1 MSDNSSPLLVPLGVE
16 ALVVN
21 APEQSQVVFYRWE
34 ADYKSLNLFTNP
46 LPQPFTTV
54 STPPDPG
61 VHLHWALPRGLTL
74 GTQVQATAT
83 AQVSGGQLTRVAVG
97 NGGYGYNDLLPPSV
111 IITGG
116 GGAGAFATAVVTN
129 GVVTAVKIDDPG
141 GGYTSTPQVT
151 IDPSQATS
159 FPLVP
164 NRWLIV
170 RYAPA
175 PSPQAPRPTTAWV
188 LQSDSL
194 DPNADANQ
202 SNSFVNPFPSK
213 PGTIEPTRIGTKA
226 TVLSS
231 WAGEAGDTQQLF
243 LRALGPGDETFA
255 AYQPG
260 VVNVF
265 SFYDPIYDP
274 HATSSDPNY
283 KTDAAKFP
291 DGTALSYLVV
301 GWYSDPTHDPLY
313 GPVTGWDAHGYPV
326 RTPWDG
332 TGNPPPAWEALLNGL
347 NWTATDAEKQTAY
360 PTQSIYHGSVYDIV
374 WQTTQ
379 LPPNAKQSTQNM
391 TVAVGNTSVD
401 ALSAIVAFYADTPEH
416 GRLEAQ
422 ALEAFQYNQLK
433 TLDAPDGEAQL
444 DLKIREAW
452 FGSEPGGTIWTVV
465 AAETGQTSTG
475 QLTPG
480 VIPPPPPLTPQQA
493 AAVALLNRNQQAFDE
508 AQRLLFSMQWELY
521 ALWWKQGWLKTNPT
535 LIPALNQYFHNK
547 MGAIGDLINQ
557 NLTPGNQTGLFS
569 QVVQQQAAVVRQAQA
584 LPNPTDPLGILEYA
598 TKTIGIDP
606 TKLRLKPSAMP
617 RFFQPVDPVVLV
629 AGIETSEKQG
639 PLATEDPLACR
650 FTSQAVTG
658 VNVAGQPQPVTAS
671 TGGLAQV
678 IPTVTSPNL
687 PPVVTAGLDAL
698 CAETFFVDPVNAAT
712 IFNVGLGSNDQ
723 TAINALQAAMR
734 AQTAQVASIS
744 EPLAEGFAF
753 SNWTGQAWSPLYMEW
768 DVTFHPTVQSKAL
781 RHDDNW
787 PFIPAAFDNPP
798 ALAGQPCWG
807 FNGIGFDWYGGLPN
821 SFAQD
826 YAGRT
831 FLTPQATYLL
841 IRRLKTYLANNPDAE
856 LQAVE
861 DLIDKIGDWNILS
874 QRLSGLVDQL
884 VMRDLSQSP
893 PPGASVFDQVGEQF
907 HAVPDP
913 TRGNQDT
920 DFGSGTPFFFP
931 VYGGF
936 FKFNKLIVV
945 DSFGQVVDLMQAQ
958 GNTGGGAAW
967 APVRGEGLSPLPST
981 QLPQPSVLVNLAPQL
996 AQPGRLNFR
1005 FVSAEDDSHETGL
1018 WPDSNPVCGWVLP
1031 NHLDGGLALYDA
1043 AGDPLGELLLLVNTD
1058 GTYKVSWL
1066 PAPDSPAAVGDPSRI
1081 PNSHLSKFAVALT
1094 QTTDQGA
1101 SFRSLLEVIDETLWT
1116 VDPLGS
1122 RADANLS
1129 VLIGRPLALVR
1140 ARLDFEV
1147 AGKPVSNLSWP
1158 DTLQGKTANFDVL
1171 NFPVRLGSLQLY
1183 DDGLLG
1189 YFTADTYTTFNSVH
1203 TPANF
1208 QPGKYLDPIGYN
1220 GNYLKLEFNYPT
1232 YTPQFISMLYDPRG
1246 DVHAFTGLFPAK
1258 TVSLP
1263 PEYFVEAVARLAVTF
1278 RTAPALTDAQDI
1290 RLPYPT
1296 EKNGTW
1302 SWVQRTG
1309 PTPSDWTDP
1318 VGWNVETIVKANQ
1331 QARLNDAPPRLVEG
1345 WLKLTPSDIEN

>member
-1 MSDNSSPLLVPLGVE
+1 MSNNTSPLLVPVGVE

-21 APEQSQVVFYRWE
+21 SEEQSQVVFYRWE
-34 ADYKSLNLFTNP
+34 ANYSSLNQFINP
-46 LPQPFTTV
+46 LPQPFTSV

-61 VHLHWALPRGLTL
+61 VHLHWSLPRGLTR

-83 AQVSGGQLTRVAVG
+83 ALASGGRLSSVDVD
-97 NGGYGYNDLLPPSV
+97 NGGYGYSDLLPPS
-111 IITGG
+111 IILTGG
-116 GGAGAFATAVVTN
+116 GGAGALATAVVTG
-129 GVVTAVKIDDPG
+129 GVVTAVQINEPG
-141 GGYTSTPQVT
+141 SGYTSAPQVT

-164 NRWLIV
+164 NRWLVV

-175 PSPQAPRPTTAWV
+175 PTPQSPRPTTAWV
-188 LQSDSL
+188 LQSDYL
-194 DPNADANQ
+194 GDDDALQ
-202 SNSFVNPFPSK
+202 SNSFVNPFPST
-213 PGTIEPTRIGTKA
+213 PGAIEPTRIGTKA

-243 LRALGPGDETFA
+243 LRALGPADETFA
-255 AYQPG
+255 AFQPG

-265 SFYDPIYDP
+265 SFYDPVYDP
-274 HATSSDPNY
+274 NASSSDPNY
-283 KTDAAKFP
+283 NQDAAHFP
-291 DGTALSYLVV
+291 DGTPLSYLVV
-301 GWYSDPTHDPLY
+301 GWYSDPAHDPLY
-313 GPVTGWDAHGYPV
+313 GPVTGWDQHGYPV

-347 NWTATDAEKQTAY
+347 GWAVEDAGGQTSY
-360 PTQSIYHGSVYDIV
+360 PTQSIYHGSVYGVV

-379 LPPNAKQSTQNM
+379 LPPGANQSTQNM

-401 ALSAIVAFYADTPEH
+401 ALSALAAFYADTPEQ
-416 GRLEAQ
+416 GLLEAQ

-452 FGSEPGGTIWTVV
+452 FGSEPGGTMWTVV
-465 AAETGQTSTG
+465 AADTGQTPAG

-493 AAVALLNRNQQAFDE
+493 DALALLNRNQRAFDE

-521 ALWWKQGWLKTNPT
+521 AIWWKQSWLNTNPAM
-535 LIPALNQYFHNK
+535 IPVLNQYFHNK
-547 MGAIGDLINQ
+547 MGAIADLINQ
-557 NLTPGNQTGLFS
+557 NLKPGNADGLFH
-569 QVVQQQAAVVRQAQA
+569 QVVQQQTAVVKQAQA
-584 LPNPTDPLGILEYA
+584 LPSPTDPLSILEYA
-598 TKTIGIDP
+598 TQTIGLDP
-606 TKLRLKPSAMP
+606 AQLRLKPSAMP
-617 RFFQPVDPVVLV
+617 RFFHPVDPVVLV

-639 PLATEDPLACR
+639 PLATDDPLACR

-658 VNVAGQPQPVTAS
+658 VSVAGQSQPVTAS
-671 TGGLAQV
+671 TGGLAQL
-678 IPTVTSPNL
+678 IPTPASPNL
-687 PPVVTAGLDAL
+687 PQAVTAGLEAL
-698 CAETFFVDPVNAAT
+698 SVETFFVDSINAAT
-712 IFNVGLGSNDQ
+712 IVNVGLGSNDP
-723 TAINALQAAMR
+723 AAVNALRAAML
-734 AQTAQVASIS
+734 AQTAQAASIKD
-744 EPLAEGFAF
+744 PLSEGFAF

-768 DVTFHPTVQSKAL
+768 DVTFYPTVQGKAL
-781 RHDDNW
+781 PHDNNW

-798 ALAGQPCWG
+798 ATSEQPCWS
-807 FNGIGFDWYGGLPN
+807 FNGGEFDWYGGLPN
-821 SFAQD
+821 KFAQD
-826 YAGRT
+826 YSGRT

-841 IRRLKTYLANNPDAE
+841 IRRLRAYLANNPNAE

-874 QRLSGLVDQL
+874 QRLSGLTDQL
-884 VMRDLSQSP
+884 IMRDLSQSP
-893 PPGASVFDQVGEQF
+893 PPDSSLTQQVGQEF

-945 DSFGQVVDLMQAQ
+945 DSFGQVVDLKQAQ
-958 GNTGGGAAW
+958 GNMGGGAAW
-967 APVRGEGLSPLPST
+967 APVRGEGLSPLPAS
-981 QLPQPSVLVNLAPQL
+981 QLPEPSVLVNLSPQL

-1005 FVSAEDDSHETGL
+1005 FVSAEDDGHETGL
-1018 WPDSNPVCGWVLP
+1018 WPGASPVCGWVLP

-1043 AGDPLGELLLLVNTD
+1043 AGDPLGELLLLM
-1058 GTYKVSWL
+1058 GAGGAYEVSWV
-1066 PAPDSPAAVGDPSRI
+1066 PAPDSPASVGDPSKI
-1081 PNSHLSKFAVALT
+1081 PNAHLSKFAVALT
-1094 QTTDQGA
+1094 QTADKGA
-1101 SFRSLLEVIDETLWT
+1101 SFGSLLEVIDETLWT
-1116 VDPLGS
+1116 IDPLGS

-1140 ARLDFEV
+1140 ARLDFEL
-1147 AGKPVSNLSWP
+1147 AGKPVTNQSWP
-1158 DTLQGKTANFDVL
+1158 DTLQGKTANFDAL
-1171 NFPVRLGSLQLY
+1171 KFPVRLGSLQLY

-1189 YFTADTYTTFNSVH
+1189 YFNADTYTTFNSVH
-1203 TPANF
+1203 TPAKF
-1208 QPGKYLDPIGYN
+1208 QPGGYLNPVGYD
-1220 GNYLKLEFNYPT
+1220 GNYLTLRFDYPN
-1232 YTPQFISMLYDPRG
+1232 YTPQFVSMLYDPRG
-1246 DVHAFTGLFPAK
+1246 EVHAFTGLFPAK

-1263 PEYFVEAVARLAVTF
+1263 PEYFGAALSRLAVTF

-1302 SWVQRTG
+1302 SWVRRTG
-1309 PTPSDWTDP
+1309 PLPADWADP
-1318 VGWNVETIVKANQ
+1318 AGWAVETIVKAGQ
-1331 QARLNDAPPRLVEG
+1331 QARLPDAPPRLVEG
-1345 WLKLTPSDIEN
+1345 WLKLTPNDIEN

>member
-1 MSDNSSPLLVPLGVE
+1 MSDNTSPLLVPIGVE

-34 ADYKSLNLFTNP
+34 ANYSSLNDFINP

-83 AQVSGGQLTRVAVG
+83 AEVSDSQLTSITVE

-111 IITGG
+111 IVTGG
-116 GGAGAFATAVVTN
+116 EGAGAFATAVVKN
-129 GVVTAVKIDDPG
+129 GVVTAVQLDSPG
-141 GGYTSTPQVT
+141 GGYTSTPRVT

-164 NRWLIV
+164 NRWLVV

-175 PSPQAPRPTTAWV
+175 PSPQAPRPTAAWV
-188 LQSDSL
+188 LQSDYL
-194 DPNADANQ
+194 GDQDFAQ
-202 SNSFVNPFPSK
+202 SNSFVNPFPSTS
-213 PGTIEPTRIGTKA
+213 GAIEPTRLGTKA

-231 WAGEAGDTQQLF
+231 WAGEAGDTQRLF
-243 LRALGPGDETFA
+243 LRALGPADETFA

-274 HATSSDPNY
+274 NASSSDPNY
-283 KTDAAKFP
+283 KTDAARFP
-291 DGTALSYLVV
+291 DGTPLSYLVV

-347 NWTATDAEKQTAY
+347 DWTVAGAAEQTSY
-360 PTQSIYHGSVYDIV
+360 PTQSIYHGSVYGVV
-374 WQTTQ
+374 WQATQ
-379 LPPNAKQSTQNM
+379 LPPDARQSTQGM

-401 ALSAIVAFYADTPEH
+401 ALSALVAFYADTPEH
-416 GRLEAQ
+416 GVLEAQ

-465 AAETGQTSTG
+465 AAEAGQTATG

-480 VIPPPPPLTPQQA
+480 VIPAPPPLTPQQA
-493 AAVALLNRNQQAFDE
+493 DALALLNRNQRAFDE

-521 ALWWKQGWLKTNPT
+521 ALWWKQGWLNANPS
-535 LIPALNQYFHNK
+535 LIPSLDQYFHNQ
-547 MGAIGDLINQ
+547 MGAIADRINQ
-557 NLTPGNQTGLFS
+557 NLTPGDEAGLFQ
-569 QVVQQQAAVVRQAQA
+569 QVVRQQAAVVQQAQA
-584 LPNPTDPLGILEYA
+584 LPSPTDPLGILEYA
-598 TKTIGIDP
+598 TKSVGLDP
-606 TKLRLKPSAMP
+606 AKLRLKPSAMP
-617 RFFQPVDPVVLV
+617 RFFHPVDPVVLV
-629 AGIETSEKQG
+629 AGIRTSEKQG
-639 PLATEDPLACR
+639 PLATDDPLACR
-650 FTSQAVTG
+650 FASQAVTG
-658 VNVAGQPQPVTAS
+658 VNVAGRPQPVTAS
-671 TGGLAQV
+671 TGVIAQV
-678 IPTVTSPNL
+678 IPAVSNPHL
-687 PPVVTAGLDAL
+687 PPAVAAGLNAL
-698 CAETFFVDPVNAAT
+698 GVETLFVDPVNAASVV
-712 IFNVGLGSNDQ
+712 NAGLGSNDPA
-723 TAINALQAAMR
+723 TIDDLRAAML
-734 AQTAQVASIS
+734 AQTAQVASVTA
-744 EPLAEGFAF
+744 PLSEGFAF

-781 RHDDNW
+781 RREDNW
-787 PFIPAAFDNPP
+787 PFMPPAFDNPP
-798 ALAGQPCWG
+798 ALSEQPCWG
-807 FNGIGFDWYGGLPN
+807 FNGVGFDWHGGLPN

-841 IRRLKTYLANNPDAE
+841 TRRLRAYLANNPNAE

-874 QRLSGLVDQL
+874 QRLSGLADQL

-893 PPGASVFDQVGEQF
+893 PPTSSVAEQVGQEF

-920 DFGSGTPFFFP
+920 NFGGGTPFFFP

-936 FKFNKLIVV
+936 FQFRKLIVV

-958 GNTGGGAAW
+958 GNVGGGAAW

-981 QLPQPSVLVNLAPQL
+981 RLPQPSVLVNLSPQL

-1005 FVSAEDDSHETGL
+1005 FVSANDDGHETGL

-1043 AGDPLGELLLLVNTD
+1043 AGDPLGELLPLANAD
-1058 GTYKVSWL
+1058 GKRKVTWL
-1066 PAPDSPAAVGDPSRI
+1066 PAPDSPAAVGDPSEI
-1081 PNSHLSKFAVALT
+1081 PNSHLRKFAVALT
-1094 QTTDQGA
+1094 QTADQGE

-1140 ARLDFEV
+1140 ARLDFEL
-1147 AGKPVSNLSWP
+1147 AGKPIYNQSWP
-1158 DTLQGKTANFDVL
+1158 DTLQGKTANFDAL
-1171 NFPVRLGSLQLY
+1171 DFPVRLGSLQLY

-1189 YFTADTYTTFNSVH
+1189 YFTADAYTTFNSVH

-1208 QPGKYLDPIGYN
+1208 QPGQYLNPVGYR
-1220 GNYLKLEFNYPT
+1220 GNYLTLRFDYPNYT
-1232 YTPQFISMLYDPRG
+1232 RQFISMLYDPRG
-1246 DVHAFTGLFPAK
+1246 DVHAFTGLFPVK

-1263 PEYFVEAVARLAVTF
+1263 PEYFSAAVARLAVTF
-1278 RTAPALTDAQDI
+1278 RTAPALTDAHEI

-1296 EKNGTW
+1296 EKNGAW

-1309 PTPSDWTDP
+1309 PLPSDWTDP
-1318 VGWNVETIVKANQ
+1318 AGWVVETIVKANQ

-1345 WLKLTPSDIEN
+1345 WLKLTPTDIEN